1 MRPSPIPYVRNFFWV
16 LVLESCWAFGSW
28 LAHPMTVMP
37 QFVLRLGGTE
47 VWVGALPGLWALGT
61 GIGALLLGPI
71 ALHRRHLAAFCGWAH
86 LLALLAWPVLAA
98 LAFAVERGA
107 LAPRSALWISFGAL
121 LFFNLLLGFLMQL
134 YFFLLSRVFPE
145 RGRGAWFGALF
156 AVSGIVGALGPI
168 AASRWFLHDGAT
180 LGDYGRLFLTTAA
193 LFTIGSIPFFFLR
206 ERPRVREARRTVT
219 GNLVQ
224 LVDLW
229 RSNEPLRRY
238 ISSRFILE
246 LGGLCMVFVATY
258 SRTEGGMTEHAVA
271 RLGFVIV
278 ACEASACVLLG
289 WGFRQLDVRRVP
301 PWRSYLIAQIV
312 AQGCSL
318 LALLAAAAGP
328 ARPAAALLAVA
339 GGLRLAAE
347 FVIHPNILIELG
359 GRRSRL
365 DAIALGALT
374 LMPASLGFMTLSG
387 RAIEAFGHRPVFAI
401 AVVVLLPALV
411 ALLRLAA
418 RPRATLGAIR

>member
-1 MRPSPIPYVRNFFWV
+1 MHSAPIPYVRNFVWV

-47 VWVGALPGLWALGT
+47 RWVGALPGLWAVGT
-61 GIGALLLGPI
+61 GLGALLLGPV

-86 LLALLAWPVLAA
+86 LLALLAWPLLAA
-98 LAFAVERGA
+98 VAFAVERGR
-107 LAPRSALWISFGAL
+107 LTPRPALWLSFGAL
-121 LFFNLLLGFLMQL
+121 LYFNLLLGFLVQL

-168 AASRWFLHDGAT
+168 AASRWFLHPGAT
-180 LGDYGRLFLTTAA
+180 LADYGRLFLATAA
-193 LFTIGSIPFFFLR
+193 CFFAGSLPFFLLR
-206 ERPRVREARRTVT
+206 ERPRVREARRTVA
-219 GNLVQ
+219 GNVSHLVA
-224 LVDLW
+224 LW
-229 RSNEPLRRY
+229 RANEPLRRY

-258 SRTEGGMTEHAVA
+258 SRTEGGLTEHAVA

-278 ACEASACVLLG
+278 ACEATACVLLG
-289 WGFRQLDVRRVP
+289 WGFRRLDGLRMP
-301 PWRSYLIAQIV
+301 PWRSYLLAQLG
-312 AQGCSL
+312 AQGMSMV
-318 LALLAAAAGP
+318 ALLAAATGP
-328 ARPAAALLAVA
+328 ARPAAVLLAVA

-347 FVIHPNILIELG
+347 FVIHPNILLELG

-365 DAIALGALT
+365 DAIALGAFT
-374 LMPASLGFMTLSG
+374 LMPASLGFMALSG
-387 RAIEAFGHRPVFAI
+387 RAIEAFGHRTVFLV
-401 AVVVLLPALV
+401 AVAVLLPALV